1 MCGVNYYLPKEL
13 ELAQTLSLNSS
24 EIIIFDSSDR

>member
-1 MCGVNYYLPKEL
+1 MRGVNYYLPK